1 MWILKNFWGWKVL
14 TEFLLWAEGRSC
26 GSPQIKPWEFFLRA
40 SSQGAPSQGWL
51 LDFVSKILMGVCPVL
66 RDGFLGFGIQSMHGM
81 FFLPDVGVK
90 RKTHPNSALE
100 KRLHLGNQGTFS
112 CCWGTVLLE
121 AKAAW
126 ERFFQH
132 AFHAAYCSYVFFGLY
147 CMEERA
153 YKVDGYSSPAA
164 WGGCLCEPSQDPKTR
179 RKFTG
184 LGNWNCT
191 SRNFPSLCKELTLQ
205 PGVPVFSCLSD
216 HKSLVFPT
224 DFPLYY
230 SSHLLNS
237 PPHFF
242 SLHHVLISTMQHLV
256 CYLL

>member
-1 MWILKNFWGWKVL
+1 MWILKNFEGGKCWQSFCFELKVDPVAAPKLSSENSFWGL
-14 TEFLLWAEGRSC
+14 PSME
-26 GSPQIKPWEFFLRA
+26 PQLDVA
-40 SSQGAPSQGWL
+40 SGLGLCKIFMGA
-51 LDFVSKILMGVCPVL
+51 CPVL
-66 RDGFLGFGIQSMHGM
+66 RGGFVGFASRSIHGM

-90 RKTHPNSALE
+90 KKTHPNSSVE
-100 KRLHLGNQGTFS
+100 KRPHLGNQGTFS
-112 CCWGTVLLE
+112 CCWGSFLSE
-121 AKAAW
+121 AKSAW

-132 AFHAAYCSYVFFGLY
+132 AFHAAYYSHVFLGLY
-147 CMEERA
+147 WREERA
-153 YKVDGYSSPAA
+153 YKVDGYSSPGA

-184 LGNWNCT
+184 SGNWNCM
-191 SRNFPSLCKELTLQ
+191 SRNLPSMCKELTLQ
-205 PGVPVFSCLSD
+205 PGVPMFSCLSN

-230 SSHLLNS
+230 SSHLLNN

-242 SLHHVLISTMQHLV
+242 SLHHVLLSTLWHLD